1 MAKNQEIAKNLNIST
16 STAYNIFK
24 LFEATGDVDPK
35 KPNQREHKLDSHH
48 ELYIIGFV
56 LHSPTVQLSE
66 LVDKVCEIS
75 GTLISTSTMCTLLA
89 KYGFTRKKV
98 QQVALQRC
106 LDLRASFMANI
117 YTFSKEMFVY
127 LDETGSKLKDMLRTY
142 GYALRGD
149 RAISHRLLLRGENI
163 TSIAAISTEGLL
175 VVETT
180 KNTVDSD
187 IFFDFLRGTLI
198 PELCPFDGCNP
209 RSILIMDNCSIT
221 VYKRLQIC

>member
-1 MAKNQEIAKNLNIST
+1 MSRSAEPARRSPYSNDLRWRIVWQRIALDLGYQEIAKNLNIST

-75 GTLISTSTMCTLLA
+75 GTLISTSTMCRLLA

-117 YTFSKEMFVY
+117 YTFSKEMFILMK
-127 LDETGSKLKDMLRTY
+127 LDPS
-142 GYALRGD
+142 
-149 RAISHRLLLRGENI
+149 
-163 TSIAAISTEGLL
+163 
-175 VVETT
+175 
-180 KNTVDSD
+180 
-187 IFFDFLRGTLI
+187 
-198 PELCPFDGCNP
+198 
-209 RSILIMDNCSIT
+209 
-221 VYKRLQIC
+221 